1 MASELAPAGTPE
13 PQNLG
18 NDPLLY
24 FTRVYLGFLQGLF
37 AQMPAG
43 SYHWTE
49 DIEQTEIVITDQA
62 PYEISKNS
70 WRPGIVTMRG
80 PSQFAN
86 LALDQLLSVDS
97 RTGKKTRADLVST
110 TMAINVIAK
119 VGLECQ
125 RLAWNIARLIRQ
137 FKTLIQRFGMHKVGD
152 ELTVGPETPP
162 GALVANE
169 GDSEAVMVTVH
180 SPFHFK
186 YADSIV
192 PETAPLMAHITK
204 SLNLGL
210 LQPTA
215 DQELRELRLKPPTMR
230 GQLLNPEELP
240 EGFSQFIKI

>member
-13 PQNLG
+13 PQDLG

-37 AQMPAG
+37 AQMPEG
-43 SYHWTE
+43 SYHWTD
-49 DIEQTEIVITDQA
+49 DIEKTEIVITDQS

-70 WRPGIVTMRG
+70 WRPGIITMRG

-86 LALDQLLSVDS
+86 LTLDQLLSVDS

-110 TMAINVIAK
+110 TMSINIISK
-119 VGLECQ
+119 EGLEAQ
-125 RLAWNIARLIRQ
+125 RLGWNIARSIRQ

-169 GDSEAVMVTVH
+169 SDSEAVMVTVH
-180 SPFHFK
+180 SPFFFK

-192 PETAPLMAHITK
+192 SETAPLAEHIVK

-210 LQPTA
+210 PQPAA

-230 GQLLNPEELP
+230 GQLLNPQELP
-240 EGFSQFIKI
+240 TGFQQFIKI